1 MDAQDDKGL
10 APIGD
15 VLPKLIKP
23 QGLSRITA
31 PAAAPS
37 RHPTG

>member
-23 QGLSRITA
+23 HHKPRLGS
-31 PAAAPS
+31 P
-37 RHPTG
+37 